1 MNCPSTTRKEF
12 TVGISQRILLP
23 QPIEKEAVNVLE
35 RAGCEVL
42 VSPDPKPETVGP
54 LMKGVQGIILRTG
67 IKMTRD
73 LMRHGDD
80 LRVISRTGAGY
91 DNVDVAAA
99 TEKGIIVTCL
109 PGANTVSVAE
119 HTLALI
125 LALTK
130 YVPTMDREVRRD
142 NFNIRFKN
150 LPRDLKGKTLGLVGL
165 GRIGAEVARIC
176 HQAFG
181 MRILAHDPYLKE
193 EVKASLKGWVEFC
206 ELERICR
213 ESDVIS
219 IHVPLLPGTRGLI
232 GARELDWMKADAF
245 LVNTSRGGII
255 DEPALV
261 DCLKRRKI
269 AGAALDVFVQEPI
282 DKNSPIKDLEN
293 IILTPHTAALT
304 QECVLRLA
312 VEAAQSALAV
322 LHGEKPEGIVN
333 PEAFSHPR
341 WQKDS

>member
-1 MNCPSTTRKEF
+1 MVTPK
-12 TVGISQRILLP
+12 RILLP
-23 QPIEKEAVNVLE
+23 QPIEKEAVDALE
-35 RAGCEVL
+35 KAGCEVL
-42 VSPDPKPETVGP
+42 LSPDPKPATVGP

-73 LMRHGDD
+73 LISHGDE

-91 DNVDVAAA
+91 DNVDVEAA

-119 HTLALI
+119 HALALI

-142 NFNIRFKN
+142 NFSIRFKN
-150 LPRDLKGKTLGLVGL
+150 LPRDLQGKTLGLVGL
-165 GRIGAEVARIC
+165 GRIGTEVARIC
-176 HQAFG
+176 HQAFK

-193 EVKASLKGWVEFC
+193 EVKTNLKSWVEFC
-206 ELERICR
+206 ELERLCR
-213 ESDVIS
+213 ESEVIS
-219 IHVPLLPGTRGLI
+219 IHVPLLSGTRGLI
-232 GARELDWMKADAF
+232 AAKELGWMKSDAF

-255 DEPALV
+255 DEPSLV
-261 DCLKRRKI
+261 ECLRGRKI
-269 AGAALDVFVQEPI
+269 AGAALDVFDQEPI
-282 DKNSPIKDLEN
+282 DKDSPFKELEN

-312 VEAAQSALAV
+312 VEAVQSALGV
-322 LHGEKPEGIVN
+322 LTGEKPEGIVN
-333 PEAFSHPR
+333 PEAFNHPR
-341 WQKDS
+341 WK

>member
-1 MNCPSTTRKEF
+1 M
-12 TVGISQRILLP
+12 GISQRILLP